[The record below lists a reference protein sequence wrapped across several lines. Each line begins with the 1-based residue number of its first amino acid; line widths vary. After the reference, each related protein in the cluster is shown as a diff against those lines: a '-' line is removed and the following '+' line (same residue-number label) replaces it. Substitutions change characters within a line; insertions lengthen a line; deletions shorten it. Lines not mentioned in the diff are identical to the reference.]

1 MGKIG
6 VRMQGL
12 RLAFYRVEKGGEA
25 GKAVGR
31 WNPVAGHEWPGGG
44 AVSGEEEGKAVRG
57 YAGALK
63 PCSVEETEGA
73 RGREGRRGVAVW

>member
-6 VRMQGL
+6 ARMQGL
-12 RLAFYRVEKGGEA
+12 RLAFYRVEKGEERP
-25 GKAVGR
+25 VR
-31 WNPVAGHEWPGGG
+31 QWNPVAGHEWPGGG
-44 AVSGEEEGKAVRG
+44 AVSGEEEGEAVRG